1 MFPCLSQLLTNWCIK
16 GSKSCQREICASEA
30 IYCEESCMFLRSSC
44 CQLLW
49 IYWLCRA
56 TVFTCI
62 AIFASGRY
70 TAVFLTHFMI
80 NNSKTFKGV
89 WREPDKL
96 WFRSQLPLQTSDD
109 LGYYVLVNIKSSV
122 DQLFT
127 LKINSIAQKSI

>member
-1 MFPCLSQLLTNWCIK
+1 
-16 GSKSCQREICASEA
+16 
-30 IYCEESCMFLRSSC
+30 
-44 CQLLW
+44 
-49 IYWLCRA
+49 
-56 TVFTCI
+56 
-62 AIFASGRY
+62 
-70 TAVFLTHFMI
+70 MI

-89 WREPDKL
+89 WIEPDKL